1 MTFLHLVSISFQN
14 KVRPKS
20 PLIFVYVIL
29 LIIFQ
34 INGALS
40 QTFPGTGG
48 LAFPPSGTIGTT
60 QSACN
65 VTGIGILGGCK
76 TIANVTIDLDHTWTG
91 DIALIL
97 IAPNGTFIELSSANG
112 GSGNDYKNTVF
123 TDSAPT
129 NIVSGSPPFTGS
141 FRPEG
146 RQNTSI
152 NNPYSNANPPGT
164 FTFANTFNG
173 VNADGAWTLYL
184 NDYVG
189 ADVGFLFSWSITFT
203 NGTNFTVD
211 LGPDISTCAG
221 SDVTVNATNTAP
233 NPISYN
239 WSNGATGPS
248 VNFPSISS
256 PINLTVTVTDQ
267 SGCTATDNKIIL
279 VNPRPTGNS
288 ITIPQCEST
297 PPGQATFNLT
307 ASNSAIGGALSVA
320 WFNDFGLTS
329 SISNPN
335 AFNSSST
342 TVYAVVSNAN
352 CSSLPIPIILDVTQ
366 IPANSYG
373 MNIGPN
379 QICQPGMVPVDFTLP
394 SSGTYTYQY
403 SLVCASGT
411 ENNSITTS
419 NNPVMFNISG
429 DCTLNISQITQG
441 STGCTTI
448 FSPPLTDNIA
458 IETPP
463 SIMVNT
469 MEICAGQ
476 SLNLADFVSS
486 GSGSVL
492 TFHTTTPPLP
502 ANQLPSTTVS
512 PSATT
517 TYYALA
523 IGPNCSAQAPLT
535 VNVVPEANTFTT
547 TIPLCE
553 NSSVI
558 NLNSY
563 VTPSNISG
571 IWSGT
576 GVTGSNFDPAGLQG
590 NITLSFD
597 PDNTCYLNGSLTIQ
611 LLPLQ
616 IPDLN
621 SDDICAEA
629 APFDLSVLQDPA
641 FPNGIWS
648 GDGVSGTFFNPA
660 LLSGVINLTFTPT
673 GQCVSPAV
681 TTITINPLPQ
691 LVMEDNITV
700 CSGASVNLTDF
711 ISNSFGNTI
720 NFYSSLP
727 AIPANEI
734 LNTTVTI
741 TSSTNYFAQATDQN
755 GCSLVIPF
763 NVDISPSEIPVSMVL
778 PLCENEE
785 SINLNQYLV
794 PLNLTGTWN
803 GSGVTGN
810 NFNPVGLQGDIIL
823 TFDPVDICYQNGT
836 ITAQVTSMQTPA
848 LLPAQLCAS
857 SDPIDLNTL
866 IDPAF
871 PLGQW
876 SGNGVAGNMF
886 NPASLS
892 GTINLTF
899 TPTGQCV
906 SPAMTNI
913 EIFNDPVLQF
923 NSNNVV
929 CAGEMIELST
939 YVINPLGYELH
950 YYSSLPALPFNE
962 IINTSITISN
972 TFDFYVLA
980 KDANGC
986 DAIFP
991 FTINAALGE
1000 SPLSGSISLCEL
1012 DVNIDLSA
1020 YLNPPGLPG
1029 IWSGSG
1035 VNGNNFSPTGLQGSV
1050 LIHFDPDNL
1059 CFADGT
1065 INIDIIPSQ
1074 NISLGTDEICSGS
1087 GPIDLTNLQDP
1098 NFSDGFWSGT
1108 GVTGQLFYPLS
1119 SSGIVD
1125 VTFTPNSGCAGPTTT
1140 SITITPEP
1148 FAQILNEVTVC
1159 TGANITLSDYIINSF
1174 GNDISFHTSLPA
1186 EPSNE
1191 VVSLNVA
1198 IVNTV
1203 QYFVKATDINGCIFV
1218 QPMTFYTVQGGT
1230 PALGFAVVCKN
1241 DITYNLNN
1249 LNDPLAG
1256 TGTWSGTGVN
1266 NNQLNLSSLSGIV
1279 SVTFTPE
1286 NLCYEPATTYV
1297 EIRNPISLNLGTANL
1312 CSTSGDFNLAAL
1324 ADPLF
1329 LDGTWS
1335 GLGVSNGIFNP
1346 NALSGPVNLT
1356 FVSSA
1361 YCVNN
1366 ATTTINII
1374 ASQTPILK
1382 KISICETIDTFN
1394 LSELKDPSYQ
1404 NGIWSGTGV
1413 KDSLFISNGLS
1424 GINTVTF
1431 TSTQNCILPTTST
1444 IEIIPLSTPSLLPFT
1459 ICSSSDPIDL
1469 SILQDTSFSVGTWS
1483 GVGIQND
1490 YFDPKGL
1497 SGKIKA
1503 TFVSNKHCTSPA
1515 TTDIT
1520 VNTSPQTSNFK
1531 VTCDPTSRFYE
1542 VSFELSDGDPNSYM
1556 VNGISTGNQFI
1567 SDTITSGIP
1576 YNFII
1581 SDVNQC
1587 NPTTLQG
1594 NKNCECITNAGTM
1607 SFVNTPIKVCKSD
1620 IAIATHFGD
1629 QAIDPNDTFSFILH
1643 DMSGLQ
1649 VGNILAVSQIPQ
1661 FNFPSNGI
1669 LDKIY
1674 YISAIAG
1681 DSLTNGN
1688 VNQNDGCFS
1697 IAAGVPV
1704 IFYEPKATID
1714 IIPDICVEDCTDIQ
1728 LNFIG
1733 IPPFYVEFEITN
1745 GQILVTKDTI
1755 TSSANIYKYNFCPS
1769 QLNVQQGK
1777 VNFKISK
1784 FKDEYCSPE
1793 NLDSLVVFNVGE
1805 RRITEIKNQ
1814 LCVGEILMVN
1824 GVEYSASKPKGTEI
1838 IYSVGTGQ
1846 CDSIIHIDLSFSPIS
1861 THLITRQICENQSVV
1876 VNGNTYDINKLSGI
1890 ETIKNGNIHGCD
1902 SIINIQLT
1910 LVNEIVTSLNQ
1921 TLCRGESVIVNG
1933 QVYDENRPSGSE
1945 IFLGNGSDKCDST
1958 VNISLTFNEIKFLN
1972 INEILCADQSMII
1985 NGKTYDITH
1994 TEGTE
1999 VIKNGAL
2006 NGCDSIINI
2015 KLSFYPIQTDTIVK
2029 VLKKGESIEIN
2040 GILFNENNPKGIT
2053 EDPVLTA
2060 TGCQKFDYIIV
2071 YFEQDYITAK
2081 IETIPQSCPGE
2092 NDGKIYISDLSGC
2105 SDYKLKIN
2113 GTVYPNPTF
2122 PFELDIL
2129 SPGSYQIEITGKTD
2143 CLMAKTVKI
2152 LPSLSTG
2159 FTVSPIDFKMQF
2171 GQDVEL
2177 HPEIIPAPSLVLW
2190 APSQYLSCADCTT
2203 PMTRDISGDISF
2215 LLTLTDIAGCSFQYN
2230 IQLLLNKKDIEITFP
2245 NIFSPNGDGF
2255 NDFYEVKSTTSQQ
2268 ISRLTIF
2275 DRWGSQLFNK
2285 NREPDQESIIWD
2297 GKSHD
2302 KTIQPGV
2309 YIYLAEITDK
2319 NGNRKYVSGDLAIS
2333 F

>member
-1 MTFLHLVSISFQN
+1 
-14 KVRPKS
+14 VRPKF
-20 PLIFVYVIL
+20 PLNHLYLYLIL

-34 INGALS
+34 INGAIS

-48 LAFPPSGTIGTT
+48 LAFPPSGTIGIT
-60 QSACN
+60 QSTCN
-65 VTGIGILGGCK
+65 VTGIGVLGGCK

-141 FRPEG
+141 FKPEG

-152 NNPYSNANPPGT
+152 NNPYSNAGTPGT

-173 VNADGAWTLYL
+173 INADGAWTLYL

-189 ADVGFLFSWSITFT
+189 LDVGFLNSWSITFT

-211 LGPDISTCAG
+211 LGSDISVCAG

-256 PINLTVTVTDQ
+256 SINLTVTVTDQ
-267 SGCTATDNKIIL
+267 SGCTATDNKNIS

-307 ASNSAIGGALSVA
+307 ASNFAVGSGLSVA
-320 WFNDFGLTS
+320 WFNDIGLTS
-329 SISNPN
+329 PISNPN

-352 CSSLPIPIILDVTQ
+352 CSSLPIPITLTVTQ
-366 IPANSYG
+366 IPANNYG
-373 MNIGPN
+373 MNIGPD
-379 QICQPGMVPVDFTLP
+379 QICQPGMIPVDFTLP
-394 SSGTYTYQY
+394 SSGSYTYQY

-419 NNPVMFNISG
+419 NNPVMFNFSG
-429 DCTLNISQITQG
+429 DCTLNINQITQG

-448 FSPPLTDNIA
+448 FSPPLSDNIS

-463 SIMVNT
+463 SIMINP

-476 SLNLADFVSS
+476 SINLSDFVSS

-502 ANQLPSTTVS
+502 ANQLPSTLVS
-512 PSATT
+512 PSATI

-523 IGPNCSAQAPLT
+523 TGPNCNAQTPFT

-563 VTPSNISG
+563 VSPANISG

-590 NITLSFD
+590 NVTLSFD

-621 SDDICAEA
+621 SDDICTES
-629 APFDLSVLQDPA
+629 APFDLSVLQDPD

-660 LLSGVINLTFTPT
+660 LLSGVVNLTFTPT
-673 GQCVSPAV
+673 GQCVSPAM

-711 ISNSFGNTI
+711 ISNSFGNI
-720 NFYSSLP
+720 VNFYSSLP

-734 LNTTVTI
+734 INTTVTI
-741 TSSTNYFAQATDQN
+741 TSPTNYFAQATDVN
-755 GCSLVIPF
+755 GCSIVIPF
-763 NVDISPSEIPVSMVL
+763 DVDISPSEIPVSMVL
-778 PLCENEE
+778 PLCENEG
-785 SINLNQYLV
+785 SIDLNQYLD
-794 PLNLTGTWN
+794 PINLAGTWS
-803 GSGVTGN
+803 GSGVTGS
-810 NFNPVGLQGDIIL
+810 NFNPLGLQGDIVL
-823 TFDPVDICYQNGT
+823 TFDPIDICYQNGT
-836 ITAQVTSMQTPA
+836 ITAQVTSLQTPV

-876 SGNGVAGNMF
+876 SGNGVNGNIF
-886 NPASLS
+886 NPESLA
-892 GTINLTF
+892 GIINLTF

-906 SPAMTNI
+906 SPGMTNI
-913 EIFNDPVLQF
+913 EIFDEPVLQF
-923 NSNNVV
+923 NPDNVV
-929 CAGEMIELST
+929 CAGEMIDLST

-950 YYSSLPALPFNE
+950 YYSALPAIPSNE
-962 IINTSITISN
+962 IISTSVTISN
-972 TFDFYVLA
+972 TIEFFVMA
-980 KDANGC
+980 KDPNGC

-1000 SPLSGSISLCEL
+1000 SPLSGSISFCEL

-1020 YLNPPGLPG
+1020 YLNPPGIPG

-1087 GPIDLTNLQDP
+1087 GPIDLTTLQDP

-1108 GVTGQLFYPLS
+1108 GVTGQLYYPS
-1119 SSGIVD
+1119 TSSGIVN

-1159 TGANITLSDYIINSF
+1159 SGANITLSDYIINSF

-1191 VVSLNVA
+1191 LANLNVG

-1230 PALGFAVVCKN
+1230 PDLGFAVVCKN

-1249 LNDPLAG
+1249 LNDPIAG
-1256 TGTWSGTGVN
+1256 SGIWSGTGVN

-1286 NLCYEPATTYV
+1286 NLCFEPASTYI

-1312 CSTSGDFNLAAL
+1312 CSTSGNFNLTAL
-1324 ADPLF
+1324 ADPF
-1329 LDGTWS
+1329 FQQGSWS
-1335 GLGVSNGIFNP
+1335 GTGVNNGIFNP
-1346 NALSGPVNLT
+1346 NNLSGPVNLS

-1366 ATTTINII
+1366 ATTTINVIV
-1374 ASQTPILK
+1374 SQTPKLQ

-1394 LSELKDPSYQ
+1394 LSSLKDPAFQ

-1424 GINTVTF
+1424 GSNTVTF

-1444 IEIIPLSTPSLLPFT
+1444 IEIIPLSTPLLLPFT

-1497 SGKIKA
+1497 SGKIIA
-1503 TFVSNKHCTSPA
+1503 TFFSNKHCTSPA
-1515 TTDIT
+1515 TTDII
-1520 VNTSPQTSNFK
+1520 VNTSPKTSNFK
-1531 VTCDPTSRFYE
+1531 VSCDPTSRFYE
-1542 VSFELSDGDPNSYM
+1542 VSFELSDGDPNTYM
-1556 VNGISTGNQFI
+1556 VNGISAGNQFI

-1581 SDVNQC
+1581 SDANQC
-1587 NPTTLQG
+1587 NPITLQG
-1594 NKNCECITNAGTM
+1594 IKNCECITNAGTM
-1607 SFVNTPIKVCKSD
+1607 SFANSPLKVCKSD
-1620 IAIATHFGD
+1620 IAVATHFGD
-1629 QAIDPNDTFSFILH
+1629 QAIDPNDAFIFILH
-1643 DMSGLQ
+1643 DMPGLQ
-1649 VGNILAVSQIPQ
+1649 VGNILAVSQTPQ
-1661 FNFPSNGI
+1661 FSFPSNGI
-1669 LDKIY
+1669 LDKTY
-1674 YISAIAG
+1674 FISAIAG
-1681 DSLTNGN
+1681 DTLTDGR

-1697 IAAGVPV
+1697 MAAGVPV
-1704 IFYEPKATID
+1704 IFYEPKATIN
-1714 IIPDICVEDCTDIQ
+1714 IIPDICAEDCTDIQ

-1733 IPPFYVEFEITN
+1733 IPPFYLEFEITN
-1745 GQILVTKDTI
+1745 DQFLVTKDTI
-1755 TSSANIYKYNFCPS
+1755 TSSSNIYKYNFCPS

-1784 FKDEYCSPE
+1784 YKDEYCSPD
-1793 NLDSLVVFNVGE
+1793 NLDSLVVFNVGK
-1805 RRITEIKNQ
+1805 RRLTEIKNQ
-1814 LCVGEILMVN
+1814 LCTGEILIVN
-1824 GVEYSASKPKGTEI
+1824 GVEYGESKPKGTEI
-1838 IYSVGTGQ
+1838 IYSVTTGQ
-1846 CDSIIHIDLSFSPIS
+1846 CDSIINIDLSFSPIS
-1861 THLITRQICENQSVV
+1861 TYFLTKQICENQSVI
-1876 VNGNTYDINKLSGI
+1876 VNGSTYDKNRLSGI
-1890 ETIKNGNIHGCD
+1890 ETIKNGNLHGCD

-1921 TLCRGESVIVNG
+1921 TLCRGESIIVNG
-1933 QVYDENRPSGSE
+1933 QVYDENRPTGSE
-1945 IFLGNGSDKCDST
+1945 LFLGNGSDKCDST
-1958 VNISLTFNEIKFLN
+1958 VNISLTFKEIKSVD
-1972 INEILCADQSMII
+1972 INQKLCADKSVII
-1985 NGKTYDITH
+1985 NGKIYDINH
-1994 TEGTE
+1994 TEGIE
-1999 VIKNGAL
+1999 VIKKGAI

-2015 KLSFYPIQTDTIVK
+2015 KLSFYPTQTDTIVK

-2040 GILFNENNPKGIT
+2040 GTLFDESYQKGIT
-2053 EDPVLTA
+2053 THPVLTA
-2060 TGCQKFDYIIV
+2060 NGCQKFDYIIV

-2081 IETIPQSCPGE
+2081 IETIPQSCPAE

-2113 GTVYPNPTF
+2113 GTLYPNPTF
-2122 PFELDIL
+2122 PFELDNL
-2129 SPGSYQIEITGKTD
+2129 SPGSYLIEISGKTD
-2143 CLMAKTVKI
+2143 CLMTKTVKI
-2152 LPSLSTG
+2152 LPSLSNG
-2159 FTVSPIDFKMQF
+2159 FAISPIDFKMQF
-2171 GQDVEL
+2171 GQDIEL
-2177 HPEIIPAPSLVLW
+2177 HPEIIPAPSLVFW
-2190 APSQYLSCADCTT
+2190 EPSQYLSCDHCTN
-2203 PMTRDISGDISF
+2203 PMTKDISGDISF
-2215 LLTLTDIAGCSFQYN
+2215 LLTLTDMAGCSFQYN
-2230 IQLLLNKKDIEITFP
+2230 IQLLVNKKDIEITFP

-2285 NREPDQESIIWD
+2285 NRDPDQESIIWD

-2302 KTIQPGV
+2302 KKILPGV

-2319 NGNRKYVSGDLAIS
+2319 TGNRKYVSGDLTIS